1 MPLKEMFLSYV
12 ERQRTADEY
21 RLNLGTDD
29 ERTRAAYILANDAKR
44 NVLKE
49 IDRYENP
56 PRNREPVQERYYDY
70 MLRKSRE
77 IMESDEI
84 TSNLNG

>member
-21 RLNLGTDD
+21 RLTLGTDD
-29 ERTRAAYILANDAKR
+29 ERTRSAYILANDAKR

-56 PRNREPVQERYYDY
+56 PRNREGYYDY
-70 MLRKSRE
+70 MLRKTKE
-77 IMESDEI
+77 IRESDEV